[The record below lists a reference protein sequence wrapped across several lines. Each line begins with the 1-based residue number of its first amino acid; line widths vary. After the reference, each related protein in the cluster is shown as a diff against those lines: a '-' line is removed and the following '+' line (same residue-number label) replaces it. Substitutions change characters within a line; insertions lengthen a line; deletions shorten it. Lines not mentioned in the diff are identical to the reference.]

1 MSFVVLLQ
9 VTLNFKEKIMP
20 VHINALEKKK
30 KAESSALEKCHLTG
44 VTW

>member
-1 MSFVVLLQ
+1 MFSGAVASAFKFQEKTMS
-9 VTLNFKEKIMP
+9 

-30 KAESSALEKCHLTG
+30 AESSALDKCHLTG